1 MSIQTLNGNNA
12 LINSSA
18 GLNLPMAQ
26 AMSGTNLQ
34 SYPALGADAFS
45 MSRETSGMLSGMPGD
60 TSALSSAG
68 VFAQM
73 TQLFSSVMTM
83 FQQLLNGNQGRQNGV
98 QGNDGNG
105 VDALDGNNNNNAQGN
120 DKVNGNAATEVKQA
134 TGAGSSIKG
143 LDPVASDA
151 LRKAGFS
158 EDDVSQGLG
167 NAPASKG
174 THLAEPG
181 SKYTA
186 AVDLRTSGK
195 SKQEISAMVERLRAQ
210 GFAAWYRDWSG
221 NEHIHAVY
229 AGIPLKDSLQNQV
242 QSFMQGGTGLAGGG
256 NDGTITAQDKSTV
269 ESLYKQRQNK
279 VAVA

>member
-1 MSIQTLNGNNA
+1 MPIQTLNGNNA
-12 LINSSA
+12 LINSTA
-18 GLNLPMAQ
+18 NMTLPVAQ
-26 AMSGTNLQ
+26 AVSGISAQ
-34 SYPALGADAFS
+34 SYLAPGADAFS
-45 MSRETSGMLSGMPGD
+45 MSRETSGLMSGFPVG
-60 TSALSSAG
+60 TAAQPSAG
-68 VFAQM
+68 MLAQM
-73 TQLFSSVMTM
+73 TQFFSSIMTM
-83 FQQLLNGNQGRQNGV
+83 FQQLLNVNQEKQNGI

-105 VDALDGNNNNNAQGN
+105 VDALDGNNNDAQGK

-195 SKQEISAMVERLRAQ
+195 SKQEINAMVERLRAQ

-229 AGIPLKDSLQNQV
+229 AGIPLKDSLQSQV